1 MRLPNPRTCVH
12 PDLSLTHTNISPS
25 STPPPS
31 FRSRLPGHEPA
42 VGGAV
47 GRVELG
53 AGRRVPPVAAGGPGQ
68 RCREGREHVEE
79 GPGQDDVVVS
89 PDIQRQHEHRV
100 TNPWR

>member
-1 MRLPNPRTCVH
+1 MQTHSHNFNAHLTTAKPLSHYFPLSAHALPVH
-12 PDLSLTHTNISPS
+12 QPVV
-25 STPPPS
+25 
-31 FRSRLPGHEPA
+31 R
-42 VGGAV
+42 GAV

-68 RCREGREHVEE
+68 RGREGREHVEE

-100 TNPWR
+100 TNPCR